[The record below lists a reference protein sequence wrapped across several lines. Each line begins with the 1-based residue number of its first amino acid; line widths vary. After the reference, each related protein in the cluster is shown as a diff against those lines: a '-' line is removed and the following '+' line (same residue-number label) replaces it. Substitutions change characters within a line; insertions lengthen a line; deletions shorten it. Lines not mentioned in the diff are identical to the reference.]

1 MMKWDEINRRLKNGA
16 SVKILAELDGVDYKT
31 MYNRIRQHERKDGK
45 TYMQE
50 SQLRAKRKPP
60 KEEKKPWFL
69 ESSCET
75 CLHRKESQ
83 ETKEEYCAMGHK
95 YEGPAGVC
103 SEWTD
108 PAPGKTVE
116 IPEVKPDFL
125 TKKLHIPEVVPKLPE
140 DIDNET
146 IADVLIDIKRSHAD
160 AVKTMHECEEMLA
173 QAQKSERQ
181 LRTLLIAM
189 EQLAKGRKLPE
200 GDGNG

>member
-1 MMKWDEINRRLKNGA
+1 MMKWDEINRRLKNGT

-45 TYMQE
+45 TYMKE

-83 ETKEEYCAMGHK
+83 ETKEKYCAMGHK

-116 IPEVKPDFL
+116 LPEVKPDFL
-125 TKKLHIPEVVPKLPE
+125 TKKLIIPEVVPDPTPKPGRELMP
-140 DIDNET
+140 ET
-146 IADVLIDIKRSHAD
+146 IDEMMQTYRQVRELADRYQK
-160 AVKTMHECEEMLA
+160 
-173 QAQKSERQ
+173 QAEDWRFILCS
-181 LRTLLIAM
+181 LGVNI
-189 EQLAKGRKLPE
+189 PE
-200 GDGNG
+200 G

>member
-1 MMKWDEINRRLKNGA
+1 MMKWDEINRRLKNGT

-45 TYMQE
+45 TYMKE
-50 SQLRAKRKPP
+50 SQMRAKRKPP

-75 CLHRKESQ
+75 CLHRKESP

-103 SEWTD
+103 SEWSDT
-108 PAPGKTVE
+108 APGKTVE
-116 IPEVKPDFL
+116 L
-125 TKKLHIPEVVPKLPE
+125 PEVVPDPTPKP
-140 DIDNET
+140 
-146 IADVLIDIKRSHAD
+146 
-160 AVKTMHECEEMLA
+160 
-173 QAQKSERQ
+173 
-181 LRTLLIAM
+181 
-189 EQLAKGRKLPE
+189 GRKLMPETIDEILQTYRQVRELADRYQKQAEDWRFILCSLGVNIPE

>member
-1 MMKWDEINRRLKNGA
+1 MMKWDEINRRLKNGT

-50 SQLRAKRKPP
+50 SQLRAKRKPL

-83 ETKEEYCAMGHK
+83 ETKEKYCAMGHK

-103 SEWTD
+103 SEWSD
-108 PAPGKTVE
+108 PDPGKTVE
-116 IPEVKPDFL
+116 LPEVKPDFL
-125 TKKLHIPEVVPKLPE
+125 TKKLIIPEVVPDPTPKPE
-140 DIDNET
+140 RRLMPET
-146 IADVLIDIKRSHAD
+146 IEEILTLYKQCCELADRYTKQAEDWARIMDVLQVEDRARIS
-160 AVKTMHECEEMLA
+160 
-173 QAQKSERQ
+173 
-181 LRTLLIAM
+181 
-189 EQLAKGRKLPE
+189 RKLPE

>member
-1 MMKWDEINRRLKNGA
+1 MMKWDEINRRLKNGT

-45 TYMQE
+45 TYMKE

-75 CLHRKESQ
+75 CLHKKESQ
-83 ETKEEYCAMGHK
+83 ETKEKYCAMGHE

-108 PAPGKTVE
+108 PAPGETVE
-116 IPEVKPDFL
+116 L
-125 TKKLHIPEVVPKLPE
+125 PEVVPDPTPKPARKLMPE
-140 DIDNET
+140 KVPGYEVQPET
-146 IADVLIDIKRSHAD
+146 IDELNHLYFTCK
-160 AVKTMHECEEMLA
+160 
-173 QAQKSERQ
+173 
-181 LRTLLIAM
+181 
-189 EQLAKGRKLPE
+189 QLAEKYQKQADDWLKIMEACASWSNARYDYLQKHPE

>member
-1 MMKWDEINRRLKNGA
+1 MMKWDEINRRLKNGT

-45 TYMQE
+45 TYMKE
-50 SQLRAKRKPP
+50 SQMRAKRKPP

-108 PAPGKTVE
+108 PAPGETVE
-116 IPEVKPDFL
+116 LPEVKPDFL
-125 TKKLHIPEVVPKLPE
+125 TKKLHIPEVEPDPTPKPARELMP
-140 DIDNET
+140 ET
-146 IADVLIDIKRSHAD
+146 ID
-160 AVKTMHECEEMLA
+160 EMLQTYRQVRELA
-173 QAQKSERQ
+173 DRYQKQAEDWRFILCS
-181 LRTLLIAM
+181 LGVNI
-189 EQLAKGRKLPE
+189 PE